1 MECMATSD
9 NVIRAGLT
17 PKLRDI
23 PNLVSG
29 LTYIAGDP
37 SKHVVKPTTFSTH
50 SKLYDPPIPEFAV
63 IQTQLGPAEKDEHRA
78 VEGPSIA
85 AVVDGA
91 GTLRWA
97 DGHLDVAMGDV
108 VYLGADTPITLD
120 AFESGLTLYRA
131 FVEV

>member
-29 LTYIAGDP
+29 LTYVAGHH
-37 SKHVVKPTTFSTH
+37 SKHVVKATEFSNH
-50 SKLYDPPIPEFAV
+50 SKLYDPPIPEFAA
-63 IQTQLGPAEKDEHRA
+63 IEIKLGASEKDEHR
-78 VEGPSIA
+78 VLEGPSIA
-85 AVVDGA
+85 SVTA
-91 GTLRWA
+91 GSGEVRWA
-97 DGHLDVAMGDV
+97 EESLSITEGDV
-108 VYLGADTPITLD
+108 LFLGTGISVS
-120 AFESGLTLYRA
+120 FNGGEQGLTLYRA